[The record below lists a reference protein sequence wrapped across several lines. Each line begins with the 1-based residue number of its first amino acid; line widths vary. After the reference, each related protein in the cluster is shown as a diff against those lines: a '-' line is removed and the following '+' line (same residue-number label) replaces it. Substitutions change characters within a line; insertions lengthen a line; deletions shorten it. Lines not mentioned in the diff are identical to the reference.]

1 MTTQIKRK
9 KPTKKEILDE
19 LVPLRIKQMEQENKE
34 AMEKHLEM
42 VGELTDKLRTHL
54 RANFESYIDK
64 VEADYGGWRVSLGW
78 TLNGLDRDDEG
89 HMPLPEE
96 VRGIVK
102 AIKDHDS
109 NPHGHWSMREHEVR
123 KKLSKEL
130 SEASAPSVIAS
141 TKTEEQEKMPVMHEY
156 LTEFLATLN
165 RVNKAKERL
174 VS

>member
-9 KPTKKEILDE
+9 KPTKKEILNE

-42 VGELTDKLRTHL
+42 NSELTEKLRAHL

-64 VEADYGGWRVSLGW
+64 VKAEYSGWRIFLGW
-78 TLNGLDRDDEG
+78 DLNDLDRDDEG
-89 HMPLPEE
+89 LMPLPEE

-102 AIKDHDS
+102 AIKNHDS
-109 NPHGHWSMREHEVR
+109 YPHQHWNMRENEVR

-130 SEASAPSVIAS
+130 TEASAPSVIAA
-141 TKTEEQEKMPVMHEY
+141 TKTEEEEKMPVVHEY

-174 VS
+174 VA